1 MTIIYKYMAYVL
13 VIVMLIAYAGFF
25 GYEKGREIERVE
37 WLAERDKQE
46 AKSAAMKEAAEA
58 EIKKEKAAYEA
69 NFMRVINE
77 KQRLQADLNKR
88 MHELAASGL
97 WVESSKTCTGKSG
110 LSGKAEGA
118 SGNDS
123 SSGQGKVRLP
133 EETERGVLEIGQD
146 AAELVNRY
154 NTLRGICLPLVEVID

>member
-1 MTIIYKYMAYVL
+1 MTIIYKYLAYAF
-13 VIVMLIAYAGFF
+13 VIAMVIGGAGFF
-25 GYEKGREIERVE
+25 GYEKGRKIERVE
-37 WLAERDKQE
+37 WMLERDKQE
-46 AKSAAMKEAAEA
+46 AKSATMKEAAEA

-77 KQRLQADLNKR
+77 RQRLQADYNQR
-88 MHELAASGL
+88 MHELATGGL

-123 SSGQGKVRLP
+123 SAGQGKVRLP
-133 EETERGVLEIGQD
+133 QETERGVLEIGQD
-146 AAELVNRY
+146 AAELVNKY